1 MTSDAAANIKAA
13 RRTNGQFG
21 NQHRD
26 EPTTDGLS
34 VVVVDPQAARVEAS
48 RKDIAYARAALDLFE
63 AELDAY
69 EYAIAHPNEDTLELP
84 DDHVLVATHG
94 PKVHLNVLREFGS
107 IRAERSSWE
116 DKMMWATTG
125 RHASA
130 VFTPTAFTPD
140 FVRDEW
146 CDLLEAEGIDLDS
159 QPDLSEAELVTIGE
173 RGAYWFD
180 EDSLDQAWDERR
192 TATRMAMT
200 EVLRRRL
207 GDDTSTAPHSW
218 SA

>member
-1 MTSDAAANIKAA
+1 MTSNTAANLEAA

-69 EYAIAHPNEDTLELP
+69 EYAIAHPNEDTLEL
-84 DDHVLVATHG
+84 
-94 PKVHLNVLREFGS
+94 NVLREFGS

-116 DKMMWATTG
+116 DKMMWATTGRG

-180 EDSLDQAWDERR
+180 EDSLEQAWVERR

-200 EVLRRRL
+200 EVLRSRL